1 MDTEQIRE
9 KLNAQREELLER
21 VDRTSK
27 HLYQRDKPVSPSF
40 AEQSVEMENQELMYT
55 LDREGK
61 EEIRKIS
68 KALARL
74 DSGEYGLCVNCGEDI
89 SEQRLEVLPY
99 TDVCIDCAE

>member
-1 MDTEQIRE
+1 MDTDEIRK
-9 KLNAQREELLER
+9 KLNAQRQELVER

-27 HLYQRDKPVSPSF
+27 HLYQRDHPVSPNF
-40 AEQSVEMENQELMYT
+40 AEQSAEMEGQELMYT

-74 DSGEYGLCVNCGEDI
+74 DSGDYGMCVNCGEDI
-89 SEQRLEVLPY
+89 SVQRLEALPD
-99 TDVCIDCAE
+99 TDVCIECAE

>member
-1 MDTEQIRE
+1 MDTEQIRA
-9 KLNAQREELLER
+9 KLLARRQELEER

-27 HLYQRDKPVSPSF
+27 HLFQRDEPVSPNF
-40 AEQSVEMENQELMYT
+40 AEQSVEMENQELIYT

-61 EEIRKIS
+61 EEIRKIG

-74 DSGEYGLCVNCGEDI
+74 DNGEYGVCTECGGQI
-89 SEQRLEVLPY
+89 SEKRLNALPY

>member
-1 MDTEQIRE
+1 MDTDQIRK
-9 KLNAQREELLER
+9 KLNAQKQELLER

-27 HLYQRDKPVSPSF
+27 HLYQRDEPVSPNF
-40 AEQSVEMENQELMYT
+40 AEQSVEMEGQELMYT

-74 DSGEYGLCVNCGEDI
+74 DSGDYGLCVNCGENI
-89 SEQRLEVLPY
+89 SEQRLDALRY

>member
-1 MDTEQIRE
+1 MDTDQIRE
-9 KLNAQREELLER
+9 KLNAKHKELLER

-27 HLYQRDKPVSPSF
+27 HLYQRDEPVSPNF
-40 AEQSVEMENQELMYT
+40 AEQSVEMENQELIYT

-68 KALARL
+68 KALERL
-74 DSGEYGLCVNCGEDI
+74 DRGDYGHCVNCGEDI

-99 TDVCIDCAE
+99 ADVCIDCAE

>member
-9 KLNAQREELLER
+9 KPNAQREELLER

-27 HLYQRDKPVSPSF
+27 HLYQRDKPVSPNF